1 MASDGQIKWM
11 FHKMAESHPI
21 EVFKYIDE
29 VKAGIGAVLRL
40 LYEADE
46 PLSAGTISSK
56 LGISTAR
63 VAVLLKKMT
72 QKGMITK
79 QQSPNDARV
88 TMVELTAA
96 GRANI
101 ERMKNELFAQMGL
114 IIDKVGEERLKEY
127 FEIGEEIRNIIKIHD
142 THCLNDI
149 IAR

>member
-1 MASDGQIKWM
+1 MASDEQIKWM
-11 FHKMAESHPI
+11 LHKMAESHPI
-21 EVFKYIDE
+21 EAFKCMNE

-40 LYEADE
+40 LYEANE

-72 QKGMITK
+72 QKGMIIK

-88 TMVELTAA
+88 TMVELTAE

-101 ERMKNELFAQMGL
+101 ERMKNQLFAQMGQ

-127 FEIGEEIRNIIKIHD
+127 FEIGEEIRNIIKIPD
-142 THCLNDI
+142 THCFQGK
-149 IAR
+149 

>member
-21 EVFKYIDE
+21 EVFKYMEE

-149 IAR
+149 IA

>member
-1 MASDGQIKWM
+1 MASDEQIKWM
-11 FHKMAESHPI
+11 LHKMAESHPI
-21 EVFKYIDE
+21 EAFKYMDE

-40 LYEADE
+40 LYEADKS
-46 PLSAGTISSK
+46 LSAGTISSK

-88 TMVELTAA
+88 TMVELTSA

-149 IAR
+149 IS

>member
-21 EVFKYIDE
+21 EVFKYMDE

-149 IAR
+149 IVR

>member
-21 EVFKYIDE
+21 EVFKYMDE

-149 IAR
+149 IS

>member
-21 EVFKYIDE
+21 EVFKYMDE

-149 IAR
+149 IAL

>member
-127 FEIGEEIRNIIKIHD
+127 FEIGEELRNIIEIHD

-149 IAR
+149 IA

>member
-1 MASDGQIKWM
+1 MASDEQIKWM
-11 FHKMAESHPI
+11 LHKMAESHPI
-21 EVFKYIDE
+21 EAFKYMDE

-40 LYEADE
+40 LYEADK

-88 TMVELTAA
+88 TMVELTSA

-149 IAR
+149 IS

>member
-21 EVFKYIDE
+21 EVFKYMDE

-79 QQSPNDARV
+79 QQSPNDAQV

-149 IAR
+149 IA

>member
-1 MASDGQIKWM
+1 MASDEQIKWM
-11 FHKMAESHPI
+11 LHKMAKSHPI
-21 EVFKYIDE
+21 EAFKYMDE

-40 LYEADE
+40 LYEADK

-127 FEIGEEIRNIIKIHD
+127 FEIGEEIRNIIKNHD

-149 IAR
+149 IS

>member
-21 EVFKYIDE
+21 EVFKYMDE

-149 IAR
+149 IA

>member
-21 EVFKYIDE
+21 EVFKYMDE

>member
-149 IAR
+149 IA

>member
-21 EVFKYIDE
+21 EVFKYMDE

-88 TMVELTAA
+88 TMVELKAA

-149 IAR
+149 IA

>member
-1 MASDGQIKWM
+1 MASDEQIKWM
-11 FHKMAESHPI
+11 LHKMAESHPI
-21 EVFKYIDE
+21 EAFKYMDE

-40 LYEADE
+40 LYEADK

-88 TMVELTAA
+88 TMVELTVA

-149 IAR
+149 IS

>member
-1 MASDGQIKWM
+1 MASDEQIKWM
-11 FHKMAESHPI
+11 LHKMAESHPI
-21 EVFKYIDE
+21 EAFKYMDE

-40 LYEADE
+40 LYEADK

-79 QQSPNDARV
+79 QQSENDARV
-88 TMVELTAA
+88 TMVELTSA

-149 IAR
+149 IS

>member
-21 EVFKYIDE
+21 EVFKYMDE

-79 QQSPNDARV
+79 QQFPNDARV

-149 IAR
+149 IA

>member
-11 FHKMAESHPI
+11 FHKMTESHPI
-21 EVFKYIDE
+21 EVFKYMDE

-149 IAR
+149 IA

>member
-21 EVFKYIDE
+21 EVFKYMDE

-96 GRANI
+96 GRGNI

-149 IAR
+149 IA

>member
-21 EVFKYIDE
+21 EVFKYMDE

-127 FEIGEEIRNIIKIHD
+127 FEIGEEIRNIIKIHN

>member
-21 EVFKYIDE
+21 EVFKYMDE

-63 VAVLLKKMT
+63 VAVLLKKIT

-149 IAR
+149 IA

>member
-21 EVFKYIDE
+21 EVFKYMDE

-72 QKGMITK
+72 QKAMITK

-149 IAR
+149 IA

>member
-21 EVFKYIDE
+21 EVFKYMDE

-72 QKGMITK
+72 QKGMIIK

-149 IAR
+149 IA